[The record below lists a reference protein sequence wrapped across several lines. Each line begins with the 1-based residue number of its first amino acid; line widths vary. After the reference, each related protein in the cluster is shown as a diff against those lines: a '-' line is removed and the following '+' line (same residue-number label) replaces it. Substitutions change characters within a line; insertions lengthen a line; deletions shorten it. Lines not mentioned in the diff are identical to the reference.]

1 MPRWWNRLF
10 GDRGERLAVR
20 HLKKSGL
27 RIVTRNYRNRFGEID
42 IIALDGQTIVFVEVK
57 TRKSNAAG
65 NPLEAVDE
73 IKQAKIIQVA
83 QAYLKQRRLF
93 EYSVRFDVIGI
104 VWNEDG
110 RESRPELTHVR
121 HAFTG

>member
-27 RIVTRNYRNRFGEID
+27 KIVARNYRNRFGEID

-65 NPLEAVDE
+65 SPLEAV
-73 IKQAKIIQVA
+73 
-83 QAYLKQRRLF
+83 
-93 EYSVRFDVIGI
+93 G
-104 VWNEDG
+104 
-110 RESRPELTHVR
+110 
-121 HAFTG
+121 

>member
-27 RIVTRNYRNRFGEID
+27 KVVARNYRNRFGEID

-57 TRKSNAAG
+57 TRKSYATG
-65 NPLEAVDE
+65 SPLEAVDE
-73 IKQAKIIQVA
+73 TKQAKIIQVA
-83 QAYLKQRRLF
+83 EAYLKQRRLF

-104 VWNEDG
+104 VWNED
-110 RESRPELTHVR
+110 EPNSKPELTHVR

>member
-27 RIVTRNYRNRFGEID
+27 KIVARNYRNRFGEID

-65 NPLEAVDE
+65 SPLEAVDE
-73 IKQAKIIQVA
+73 SKQSKVIQVA
-83 QAYLKQRRLF
+83 QAYLKERRLY

-104 VWNEDG
+104 VWNEAEK
-110 RESRPELTHVR
+110 ESKPDLTHVR

>member
-27 RIVTRNYRNRFGEID
+27 KIVARNYRNRFGEID

-57 TRKSNAAG
+57 TRKSNAVG
-65 NPLEAVDE
+65 SPLEAVDE
-73 IKQAKIIQVA
+73 SKQSKVIQVA
-83 QAYLKQRRLF
+83 QAYLKERRLY

-104 VWNEDG
+104 VWNESEK
-110 RESRPELTHVR
+110 ESKPDLTHVR

>member
-27 RIVTRNYRNRFGEID
+27 RIVTRNYQNRFGEID
-42 IIALDGQTIVFVEVK
+42 IIAIDGQTIVFVEVK

-110 RESRPELTHVR
+110 KESRPELTHVR

>member
-27 RIVTRNYRNRFGEID
+27 KIVTRNYRNRFGEID

-73 IKQAKIIQVA
+73 AKQAKIIRVA
-83 QAYLKQRRLF
+83 EAYLKQRRLF
-93 EYSVRFDVIGI
+93 ENSVRFDVIGI
-104 VWNEDG
+104 VWNED
-110 RESRPELTHVR
+110 ELNSKPELTHVR

>member
-27 RIVTRNYRNRFGEID
+27 KIVARNYRNRFGEID

-65 NPLEAVDE
+65 SPLEAVDE
-73 IKQAKIIQVA
+73 SKQSKVIRVA
-83 QAYLKQRRLF
+83 EAYLKQRRLF
-93 EYSVRFDVIGI
+93 EHSIRFDVIGI
-104 VWNEDG
+104 VWNEDEK
-110 RESRPELTHVR
+110 ESKPELTHVR

>member
-27 RIVTRNYRNRFGEID
+27 KIVARNYRNRFGEID

-65 NPLEAVDE
+65 SPLEAVGE
-73 IKQAKIIQVA
+73 SKQSKVIQVA
-83 QAYLKQRRLF
+83 QAYLKERRLF

-104 VWNEDG
+104 VWNEAEK
-110 RESRPELTHVR
+110 ESKPELTHVR

>member
-57 TRKSNAAG
+57 TRKSNDAG
-65 NPLEAVDE
+65 TPLEAVGE
-73 IKQAKIIQVA
+73 AKQAKIVQVA

-93 EYSVRFDVIGI
+93 ETSVRFDVIGI
-104 VWNEDG
+104 VWNEDKQ
-110 RESRPELTHVR
+110 ESKPELTHVR

>member
-27 RIVTRNYRNRFGEID
+27 KIVARNYRNRFGEID

-110 RESRPELTHVR
+110 KESRPELTHVR